1 MRNNIRQ
8 IWKTDR
14 FPENVVNKPADHQR
28 PGFRF
33 SLNDAL
39 VLLVSGIVA
48 VLLWKPLPHLSVLLL
63 FVIGHFFLFC
73 NVFRVRR
80 NYEYLWGAVFVVNA
94 MLWLLLRPE
103 GFHWA
108 LWVQLPVTAGVIVAE
123 VRSERYHGIG
133 CGGDDGRLGDNGID
147 GLKGK

>member
-14 FPENVVNKPADHQR
+14 SPENVVNKPADHHP

-94 MLWLLLRPE
+94 TLWLLLKPE

-108 LWVQLPVTAGVIVAE
+108 LLAQLPVTVAVIVAE
-123 VRSERYHGIG
+123 MRSDRYHGIG
-133 CGGDDGRLGDNGID
+133 CKWMK
-147 GLKGK
+147 KGMNS